1 MLKIKHEK
9 YKIAPICVIIHL
21 ILSNDFCFSTPSLR
35 LQYMIM
41 ILLIFLPKKICTR
54 NEKGKVK
61 KPQDRLVSTFSGQ
74 FLTHSYIPVREFFFQ
89 DFELVQSEYQYL
101 EIVMPARTKFFS
113 FLVISWFIC

>member
-9 YKIAPICVIIHL
+9 YKIALICVIIHL

-61 KPQDRLVSTFSGQ
+61 KTPRLTCAHFLRTISNTFIY
-74 FLTHSYIPVREFFFQ
+74 TCERFFFQ